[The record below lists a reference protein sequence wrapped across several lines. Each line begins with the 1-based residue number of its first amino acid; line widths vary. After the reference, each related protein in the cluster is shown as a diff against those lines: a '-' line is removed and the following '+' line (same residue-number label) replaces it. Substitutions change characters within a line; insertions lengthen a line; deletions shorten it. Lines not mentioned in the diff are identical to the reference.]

1 MAAVPSD
8 SDAAIIASS
17 ATEPAVFATIFDR
30 HAVDVHRYLERRVG
44 RDLADDLMGE
54 VFRIA
59 FESRKRFRAVHDS
72 ARPWLFG
79 IASRLILK
87 HRRTEVRRLRAF
99 TRAPVDGGSANEE
112 WESVDQRMDAQRSQ
126 NALAMA
132 LLALSPGDRGV
143 VTLVAF
149 EEFTYEEV
157 AVALAIPIGTVRS
170 RLNRARKHLRE
181 LVPEIGNEPVDRT
194 KLQAATDG
202 QHR

>member
-79 IASRLILK
+79 IASKLILK
-87 HRRTEVRRLRAF
+87 HRRSEVRRLRAL
-99 TRAPVDGGSANEE
+99 TRAPVDGGSAGEE
-112 WESVDQRMDAQRSQ
+112 WESVDQRMDAQRAQ
-126 NALAMA
+126 NALATA